1 MAARGDL
8 DAARPVRPQIER
20 PLDLG
25 DVLLDVVAAGLALF
39 GRRVEHPDVAAAGGE
54 DRRDPPAERAC
65 AVDRHR
71 PLVDVFSERVR
82 HGDSCRSRGGWAR
95 QDPLLPCMVQR
106 GS

>member
-20 PLDLG
+20 PLGLG
-25 DVLLDVVAAGLALF
+25 DVLRDVLAAGLACSADASNT
-39 GRRVEHPDVAAAGGE
+39 RTSAAAGGE
-54 DRRDPPAERAC
+54 DRDPPAERAG

-71 PLVDVFSERVR
+71 PLVDVFRERVR
-82 HGDSCRSRGGWAR
+82 HRDSCRSRGGWAR